1 MRLFGP
7 GAQELL
13 RGVDN
18 TGSLSRA
25 AKHMGMS
32 YSKAWRMIDEIERGL
47 DTKLLERQT
56 GGPKGG
62 GSRLTAEGSLVLERF
77 EAFIRD
83 ADDMLE
89 GLFHKHFA
97 DLPYGAAFGREAD
110 AATPPPQDP
119 TRGERAGQPSHRQR
133 RTDLGLPGV

>member
-13 RGVDN
+13 RGVDD

-25 AKHMGMS
+25 AKDMGMS
-32 YSKAWRMIDEIERGL
+32 YSKAWRMVDEIERGL
-47 DTKLLERQT
+47 DVRLLERQT
-56 GGPKGG
+56 GGLTGG

-89 GLFHKHFA
+89 VLFHKHFA
-97 DLPYGAAFGREAD
+97 DLPYGVAPGSDAGPATHPRQDQGSCAPAIGSAASYGHGT
-110 AATPPPQDP
+110 TPP
-119 TRGERAGQPSHRQR
+119 
-133 RTDLGLPGV
+133 GV